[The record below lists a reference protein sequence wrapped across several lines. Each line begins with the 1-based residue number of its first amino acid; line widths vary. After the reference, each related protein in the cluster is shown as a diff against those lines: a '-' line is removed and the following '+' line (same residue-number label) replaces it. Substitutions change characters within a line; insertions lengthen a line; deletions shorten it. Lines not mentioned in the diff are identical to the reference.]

1 MTEISEDRWRLI
13 FTEISCQ
20 CANLALSFE
29 SNPAS
34 QASARCNHCFKMGF
48 TRLCTN
54 YRNTGYVFV
63 FSRVLRYVFSGL
75 GGTICF
81 DVTSVETIIEGHM
94 REHRGYHHGRS
105 HA

>member
-34 QASARCNHCFKMGF
+34 QASA
-48 TRLCTN
+48 
-54 YRNTGYVFV
+54 
-63 FSRVLRYVFSGL
+63 
-75 GGTICF
+75 
-81 DVTSVETIIEGHM
+81 
-94 REHRGYHHGRS
+94 
-105 HA
+105 